1 MLVTCNTLPGDESWA
16 ARPNFCHRAG
26 VAIFRVPVA
35 ENRSFAPQATALLT
49 ANERL
54 RAQRY
59 HRAQDHDRFL
69 LGRAALRLILGAY
82 IGQPPAG
89 LHFEPGPNK
98 KPWLREAPDLHYNVT
113 HAGNWILLAVA
124 PTEVGIDVERLDSA
138 FTFQEVL
145 DHSCSLTER
154 SFINRSPVPYCA
166 FYQLWTRKEAL
177 VKATAQGI
185 DAEFSQVPALD
196 GRHSVADTG
205 AEPEWLVSSF
215 EVAADYVAAVAYPA
229 TLGGSLRFYEAGPEL
244 LGWLYAAAARK

>member
-1 MLVTCNTLPGDESWA
+1 MLVTCNTLPGDEIWV
-16 ARPNFCHRAG
+16 ARPDFRHWAG
-26 VAIFRVPVA
+26 VAIFRLPVA
-35 ENRSFAPQATALLT
+35 ENRSFALQATTLLT
-49 ANERL
+49 ADERL

-69 LGRAALRLILGAY
+69 LGRAALRLMLGAY
-82 IGQPPAG
+82 LGQSPAG
-89 LHFEPGPNK
+89 LHFKPGPNK

-124 PTEVGIDVERLDSA
+124 PAEVGIDVERLDPA

-145 DHSCSLTER
+145 DHSCSPAER
-154 SFINRSPVPYCA
+154 SFINRSPVPYRA

-196 GRHSVADTG
+196 GRYSVAGAG

-215 EVAADYVAAVAYPA
+215 GVAADYVAAVAYPTA
-229 TLGGSLRFYEAGPEL
+229 LGGSLRFYEVGPEL
-244 LGWLYAAAARK
+244 LSSLHEAAAH